1 MSDDHATSASTS
13 VISRARLEFLVDGIF
28 AIAMT
33 ILVLELKLPEGLAD
47 RRSSAEL
54 GHALAH
60 HAATFGSY
68 LLSFGMLGILWYRHN
83 VLYRRVR
90 HVTRGMFAF
99 HIAMLAAAAF
109 FPFCAAMLGRYPGN
123 QLPILF
129 YSGCIAAYLWATLGV
144 CTLAVRAGAIATEP
158 DPEGWLRFRNRTLR
172 GCVILTVFFLVYL
185 VRVLAG

>member
-1 MSDDHATSASTS
+1 MTDDHATSASTS

-54 GHALAH
+54 AHALAH

-68 LLSFGMLGILWYRHN
+68 LVSFGMLGVLWYRHN
-83 VLYRRVR
+83 LLYRHLRL
-90 HVTRGMFAF
+90 VTRGMLAL
-99 HIAMLAAAAF
+99 HVVLLAAAAF
-109 FPFCAAMLGRYPGN
+109 FPFCAAMLGRYPAN
-123 QLPILF
+123 ALPIVF
-129 YSGCIAAYLWATLGV
+129 YSGCIAAYLWATFGV
-144 CTLAVRAGAIATEP
+144 CLLAARAGAIAPEV
-158 DPEGWLRFRNRTLR
+158 DPEGFLRFRGRTLR
-172 GCVILTVFFLVYL
+172 GCAILTVFFVVYL